1 MHMTLEESP
10 AVGPRKHVEPNQRI
24 HSHVHNWRCSI
35 QSH

>member
-24 HSHVHNWRCSI
+24 HSHNWRCSI